1 MQVRRALMI
10 YTFLA
15 LILILCVLAYRERNA
30 LLPPRER
37 PKPTLSPDVGSF
49 APVSEILIT
58 NCAIS
63 LCHDPE
69 SRAGQLVLS
78 SGQSH
83 GNLVNV
89 KSSQKPGA
97 KLVVP
102 KAPQHSY
109 LLAKIRGEKGI
120 KGSRMPI
127 GRPPLLPEQEKAIE
141 EWIIAGA
148 KELP

>member
-1 MQVRRALMI
+1 MRLQRAMMI
-10 YTFLA
+10 YTCLA
-15 LILILCVLAYRERNA
+15 FILVLCVLIYRERKA
-30 LLPPRER
+30 LFPPRVR
-37 PKPTLSPDVGSF
+37 PKPTLPSIMGPF
-49 APVSEILIT
+49 APVSEIFVA

-89 KSSQKPGA
+89 KSSQKPGE
-97 KLVVP
+97 KLVSP
-102 KAPQHSY
+102 GEPHHSY
-109 LLAKIRGEKGI
+109 LLAKIRGERGI

-127 GRPPLLPEQEKAIE
+127 GKPTLSPEQEKAIE
-141 EWIIAGA
+141 EWIAAGA
-148 KELP
+148 RKFP